1 MGRMNASTNRFDP
14 YRNFR
19 FKVKWDGQYVA
30 GLTKMGALRRTT
42 EMVEFREAGE
52 NITSRKLPGKT
63 SYQAVTME
71 AGVTYDTSF
80 EDWANLVNDFA
91 SHSVTSLGSFR
102 KNVTVDVFNEAGQK
116 VISYNLYRAWIS
128 EYQALPDL
136 DAGANA
142 VAITTI
148 KIEYEWF
155 ERDPSV
161 SEATCPRLTT
171 LPRTGRST
179 CQGGCSAP
187 TGGSGGRP
195 SSGPSPAGRRSG
207 WPSTRRFP
215 ARGPS
220 RGCSPRV
227 SCGLTTCPPA
237 PTWPG
242 ACSSATAITS

>member
-1 MGRMNASTNRFDP
+1 MGRKNASTNRFDP

-63 SYQAVTME
+63 SYQAVTLE

-91 SHSVTSLGSFR
+91 SHSLTSLGSFR

-116 VISYNLYRAWIS
+116 VISYNLFRAWVS

-155 ERDPSV
+155 ERDTSV
-161 SEATCPRLTT
+161 SEA
-171 LPRTGRST
+171 
-179 CQGGCSAP
+179 
-187 TGGSGGRP
+187 
-195 SSGPSPAGRRSG
+195 AG
-207 WPSTRRFP
+207 P
-215 ARGPS
+215 ARIG
-220 RGCSPRV
+220 
-227 SCGLTTCPPA
+227 
-237 PTWPG
+237 
-242 ACSSATAITS
+242 